1 MFKKALIAD
10 DLGSINQG
18 VISILTSLNIKKI
31 DQVQYCDD
39 AYLKVKKGV
48 LDKSPFELLITDLSF
63 KQDHREQTYKS
74 GEDLIAI
81 LKKEHP
87 KLKVIAY
94 SIDDR
99 LLKAKTL
106 MESYNLDAYV
116 CKGRKGL
123 EELEQAIKNTFENKK
138 YVSPQ
143 VSNALSNRVSLE
155 INDYDIELVKQLSEG
170 LSQEEISHFFKAKN
184 ITPNSLSS
192 IEKRLNNLK
201 TQFKANNAIH
211 LVAKVKDLGL
221 V

>member
-1 MFKKALIAD
+1 MFKKVLIAD
-10 DLGSINQG
+10 DLRSINQG
-18 VISILTSLNIKKI
+18 VISILTGLNIKKI

-87 KLKVIAY
+87 ELKVIAY

>member
-1 MFKKALIAD
+1 MFKKVLIAD
-10 DLGSINQG
+10 DLRSINQG
-18 VISILTSLNIKKI
+18 VISILTGLNIKKI

-48 LDKSPFELLITDLSF
+48 LDKSPFELLISDLSF

>member
-1 MFKKALIAD
+1 MFKKVLIAD
-10 DLGSINQG
+10 DLRSINQG
-18 VISILTSLNIKKI
+18 VISILTGLNIKKI

-48 LDKSPFELLITDLSF
+48 LDKSPFELLISDLSF

-87 KLKVIAY
+87 ELKVIAY